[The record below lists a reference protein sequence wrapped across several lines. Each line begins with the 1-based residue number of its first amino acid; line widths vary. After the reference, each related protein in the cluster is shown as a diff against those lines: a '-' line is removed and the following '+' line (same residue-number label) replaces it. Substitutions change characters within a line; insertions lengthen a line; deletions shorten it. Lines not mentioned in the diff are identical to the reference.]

1 MTTSARGFAP
11 LRLLDRAVERL
22 EQGILVGGILA
33 MALLNIANVISRNLL
48 GGSMSFAE
56 EANQGLIVLV
66 TFMGLGYGVRR
77 ARHIRMS
84 AFYDQLRGRARK
96 ALMTGIAAG
105 TAALLLLLA
114 WFAVVHVQQL
124 YQSGTVTPALR
135 VPVYLIQ
142 LSVPVGLL
150 LGAAQY
156 LLTVCRNLTTE
167 GTWLSFTEPDVYHE
181 AEPESASC

>member
-84 AFYDQLRGRARK
+84 AFYDQLGGRARK
-96 ALMTGIAAG
+96 TLMVVIAAG
-105 TAALLLLLA
+105 TAALLLVLA
-114 WFAVVHVQQL
+114 WFAVIHVQQL

-135 VPVYLIQ
+135 IPVYLIQ

-150 LGAAQY
+150 LGAVQY
-156 LLTVCRNLTTE
+156 LLTLWRNLTTE